1 MKVLLVE
8 DDHIQARWITET
20 LERAFPHVKVDSV
33 RTEAEFYSRIGAL
46 ANNPPNVIV
55 MDVMLRWTDPAPDMS
70 TPPKNVRT
78 EGYRRAG
85 LRCVEKL
92 AERDDTKNI
101 PVVLFTVRS
110 YSDLESPPTVD
121 NVLYVSKESEP
132 DELINRIRN
141 AITREQPQG
150 SI

>member
-8 DDHIQARWITET
+8 DDHLQARWITDT
-20 LERAFPHVKVDSV
+20 LERAFPHAKIEPV
-33 RTEAEFYSRIGAL
+33 RTEAEFYSGIDAL
-46 ANNPPNVIV
+46 ANKPPNVIV

-70 TPPKNVRT
+70 TPPKNVQL

-92 AERDDTKNI
+92 AEREDTKNI

-110 YSDLESPPTVD
+110 YGDLESPPD
-121 NVLYVSKESEP
+121 FENVFYVSKESEP
-132 DELINRIRN
+132 EELINRIRSVVS
-141 AITREQPQG
+141 REQPQG
-150 SI
+150 ST